1 MAGPRPG
8 QRPEDGYRIL
18 CPCSFPSPQITRST
32 SAHVPARSSSRRKRE
47 REGGLG
53 RVGNRQPG
61 KAKLPLGAARFVSSA
76 CVVWAGGRT
85 DVLIAF
91 CIVGRAKSATHARSP
106 GGCLSVCVPVR
117 VWAFGGLA
125 VAVAAPALQACNT
138 TPSAWG
144 RAGRDSGSE
153 RCLADA
159 LSARRPTLYRATPL
173 SAAARRTQHLRGRA
187 MVFSDRSGGE
197 SSHPDGEIQSG
208 SSLFRLPPTDA
219 W

>member
-32 SAHVPARSSSRRKRE
+32 SAHVPARSSSQRE
-47 REGGLG
+47 RGLG

-76 CVVWAGGRT
+76 CVVWCGLGAWAGGRT

-106 GGCLSVCVPVR
+106 GGCLSVCLR
-117 VWAFGGLA
+117 ACESLGL
-125 VAVAAPALQACNT
+125 
-138 TPSAWG
+138 
-144 RAGRDSGSE
+144 RRSG
-153 RCLADA
+153 
-159 LSARRPTLYRATPL
+159 
-173 SAAARRTQHLRGRA
+173 RGRA
-187 MVFSDRSGGE
+187 RAA
-197 SSHPDGEIQSG
+197 
-208 SSLFRLPPTDA
+208 SLQHDAVRLGPRGTGQRI
-219 W
+219 

>member
-1 MAGPRPG
+1 MHGVTLMWLVQDQARGQRMDTGYFVPVLSPRLKSRGPR
-8 QRPEDGYRIL
+8 RRM
-18 CPCSFPSPQITRST
+18 
-32 SAHVPARSSSRRKRE
+32 SRLGVRVGERE
-47 REGGLG
+47 RERERGLG

-125 VAVAAPALQACNT
+125 VACKPAT
-138 TPSAWG
+138 
-144 RAGRDSGSE
+144 R
-153 RCLADA
+153 
-159 LSARRPTLYRATPL
+159 RRPLG
-173 SAAARRTQHLRGRA
+173 AARDGTADLR
-187 MVFSDRSGGE
+187 
-197 SSHPDGEIQSG
+197 
-208 SSLFRLPPTDA
+208 DA
-219 W
+219 